1 MVDPVRVV
9 VLDHTAALGGAEIA
23 LARLLDAV
31 PREEFLVTTILFSD
45 GPLVQL
51 LREHGHRVEVLP
63 LDPSI
68 AGLDRG
74 ETASGQ
80 EAIKA
85 ALRSGPFLARLTARI
100 ARLRPDVI
108 HTTSLKSDL
117 LGMNVAKLTR
127 TPLVWHIH
135 DRVSSDYL
143 PARTATVFRV
153 LARRVPTEVIANS
166 YATAETLEPIPHL
179 SVAYPG
185 FTPDQVGLAIGINV
199 LPKPR
204 VVGLLGR
211 ISPTKGQLEFVR
223 AAAEVLTTHPGIEF
237 RIIGSAMF
245 GQDDYEQ
252 QVRAEIAARG
262 LDDQVRLTGFVEDP
276 LAAID
281 QLSLLVHASTT
292 PEPFGQVIVEAM
304 IRGVPVIATGAG
316 GAREI
321 LDPMPDGELLGLLVP
336 PSDVAALAQA
346 ITTVLDHPDDAA
358 ERAARAWRSAQERF
372 PISRTVEVVSE
383 VWRRAA
389 RAR

>member
-1 MVDPVRVV
+1 MADPIQVV
-9 VLDHTAALGGAEIA
+9 VLDHTGELGGAEIA
-23 LARLLDAV
+23 LLRLLDAL
-31 PREEFLVTTILFSD
+31 PHDEFSVTTILFGD
-45 GPLVQL
+45 GPAVRL
-51 LREHGHRVEVLP
+51 LRDHRHRVEILR
-63 LDPSI
+63 LDADV
-68 AGLDRG
+68 AGLGRA
-74 ETASGQ
+74 EASGRG
-80 EAIKA
+80 AMRA
-85 ALRSGPFLARLTARI
+85 ALRSTPFLAKLAARVV
-100 ARLRPDVI
+100 RLRPDVI
-108 HTTSLKSDL
+108 HTTSLKADL

-135 DRVSSDYL
+135 DRISSDYL
-143 PARTATVFRV
+143 PARTATVFRA

-185 FTPDQVGLAIGINV
+185 FTPDQLGLAIGINV
-199 LPKPR
+199 LSEPR

-223 AAAEVLTTHPGIEF
+223 AAAEVLQTHPGVEF

-245 GQDDYEQ
+245 GHDDYEQ
-252 QVRAEIAARG
+252 QVRSEVAELGVGER
-262 LDDQVRLTGFVEDP
+262 VRLVGFVDDP
-276 LAAID
+276 LSAID
-281 QLSLLVHASTT
+281 ELSLLVHASTT

-316 GAREI
+316 GATEI
-321 LDPMPDGELLGLLVP
+321 LDPLPEGELLGLLVP
-336 PSDVAALAQA
+336 PGDVPALAQA

-372 PISRTVEVVSE
+372 PISRTADVVSE

>member
-1 MVDPVRVV
+1 MSSQTRVL
-9 VLDHTAALGGAEIA
+9 VLDHTAELGGAEIA
-23 LARLLDAV
+23 LVRLLDAL
-31 PREEFLVTTILFSD
+31 PPGEFDVTTLLFAD
-45 GPLVQL
+45 GPLVGM

-63 LDPSI
+63 LDPDVGSL
-68 AGLDRG
+68 ARADS
-74 ETASGQ
+74 ASGSG
-80 EAIKA
+80 AIRA
-85 ALRSGPFLARLTARI
+85 ALRSTPFLGRLTGRVM
-100 ARLRPDVI
+100 RLRPDVI

-127 TPLVWHIH
+127 TPLVWHVH
-135 DRVSSDYL
+135 DRISDDYL
-143 PARTATVFRV
+143 PARTATLFRM
-153 LARRVPTEVIANS
+153 LARRVPTELVANS
-166 YATAETLEPIPHL
+166 YATAATLEPIPHL

-185 FTPDQVGLAIGINV
+185 FTPDQLGLAIGINV
-199 LPKPR
+199 LPTPR

-223 AAAEVLTTHPGIEF
+223 AAAEVVPAHQDVEF
-237 RIIGSAMF
+237 RIIGSALF
-245 GQDDYEQ
+245 GHDDYER
-252 QVRAEIAARG
+252 QVRAEISERG
-262 LDDQVRLTGFVEDP
+262 LGGRVRLVGFADDP

-304 IRGVPVIATGAG
+304 IRGVPVVATGAG

-321 LDPMPDGELLGLLVP
+321 LDPVPDGEQLGLLVP
-336 PSDVAALAQA
+336 PGDVDALAQA
-346 ITTVLDHPDDAA
+346 ITSVLDHPEDAA

-372 PISRTVEVVSE
+372 PISRTAEVVSE